1 MPFANTDSYVANDAN
16 NNLRGVDRD
25 NADSAHTGDTNETDL
40 TTFAMTGG
48 TMGATGALHIIAA
61 GTTTGTTDTKTAK
74 FVFGSLTVATIA
86 IASGVATD
94 WMFDVW
100 IFNTATNA
108 QRIIS
113 RSFEGTATLEGVD
126 YQTHTQDTTASVTI
140 KCTGTMGGTTDTITQ
155 TLFNTFIVQ
164 IT

>member
-1 MPFANTDSYVANDAN
+1 MAFTTSDSYTADNAN
-16 NNLRGVDRD
+16 NNLRGLNKD
-25 NADSAHTGDTNETDL
+25 NSDNAHTGDTDETNL
-40 TTFAMTGG
+40 ATFAMTGG
-48 TMGATGALHIIAA
+48 TMGTTGSLHIIAA

-86 IASGVATD
+86 IASGATTD

-100 IFNTATNA
+100 IYNTATNA
-108 QRIIS
+108 QRIVS
-113 RSFEGTATLEGVD
+113 RSYEGTATLEGFD

-155 TLFNTFIVQ
+155 TLFDTDIVQ
-164 IT
+164 RT

>member
-1 MPFANTDSYVANDAN
+1 MAFANTNSIVADDVN
-16 NNLRGVDRD
+16 NMLRGLNRD
-25 NADSAHTGDTNETDL
+25 NADSAHTGDTNETTL
-40 TTFAMTGG
+40 STFNMTGG
-48 TMGATGALHIIAA
+48 TMGTTGALHIISA

-74 FVFGSLTVATIA
+74 FVFGSLTVATIS
-86 IASGVATD
+86 IASGAATD

-126 YQTHTQDTTASVTI
+126 YQTHTQDTTAGVTI
-140 KCTGTMGGTTDTITQ
+140 KCTGTMGGNTDTITQ
-155 TLFNTFIVQ
+155 TVFNTFVIQ